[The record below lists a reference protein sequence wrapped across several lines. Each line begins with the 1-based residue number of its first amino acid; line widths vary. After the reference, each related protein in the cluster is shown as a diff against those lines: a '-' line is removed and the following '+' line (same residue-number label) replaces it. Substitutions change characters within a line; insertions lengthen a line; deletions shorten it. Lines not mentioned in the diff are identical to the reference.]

1 MLSLKKY
8 NNNQTSLFI
17 ELKGLNQSFNDLVN
31 NPKEDYINKEFF
43 KDLNNLHQDKLK
55 YNFTNSIL
63 QIDSIYIANFVLT
76 SNLDASLIKL
86 IIDTIFNN
94 TNLNILDDVEI
105 TLEINAVDYLS
116 KNNHYSKYPNSNVNN
131 FFKEL
136 KNIGINRISLK
147 FENIKEYNDLYT
159 HKYITYEENLIKLIS
174 NHIKNINV
182 DYIFDIVPINYLYNI
197 LEKSSNGKLPLTH
210 LSIYEIGNQDNIFD
224 ISFCQKLIE
233 FNNILS
239 KKNINFISDSVNHYY
254 KPGYKC
260 KYLSNILNQRN
271 HIGIG
276 NNAVSLFNNIRYYQ
290 GICKNNKK
298 KHFNSKSYLET
309 MDKLEF
315 IKDNIFVKS
324 SKYTPIYMSDI
335 IRQLLIYDNYNYSK
349 YLKLNSNFNNGK
361 SINLF
366 KEVINYLLQIFNLE
380 NTNLEQFN
388 LKLNMLERQSF
399 IQKYSNSKL
408 KISLSKIILDNTKI
422 KNKKY
427 KEQFIKI
434 IANKNIYIPL
444 ENYYLKHFKDTN
456 NSENKINKN

>member
-1 MLSLKKY
+1 MLSLKRY

-17 ELKGLNQSFNDLVN
+17 ELKGINQSFNNSVTN
-31 NPKEDYINKEFF
+31 QNEHSINKEF
-43 KDLNNLHQDKLK
+43 LNELNTLHQDKLK
-55 YNFTNSIL
+55 YDLNNSNL
-63 QIDSIYIANFVLT
+63 QIDSIYIANFILNT
-76 SNLDASLIKL
+76 NLDVSLIKL

-94 TNLNILDDVEI
+94 NNLDILDDVEI
-105 TLEINAVDYLS
+105 TLEINAVDYLL
-116 KNNHYSKYPNSNVNN
+116 KNNHYSKYPKSNINN

-159 HKYITYEENLIKLIS
+159 PEYITYEENLIKLIS

-239 KKNINFISDSVNHYY
+239 NKNINFISDSVNHYY

-276 NNAVSLFNNIRYYQ
+276 NNAASLFNNTRYYQ
-290 GICKNNKK
+290 RIYKKNL
-298 KHFNSKSYLET
+298 NSKNYLEI

-349 YLKLNSNFNNGK
+349 YLKLNSNFNDGK

-427 KEQFIKI
+427 KEQFVKI
-434 IANKNIYIPL
+434 TANKKIYIPL
-444 ENYYLKHFKDTN
+444 ENYYLKHFKYTN
-456 NSENKINKN
+456 NPENKINKN

>member
-1 MLSLKKY
+1 MLSLKRY

-17 ELKGLNQSFNDLVN
+17 ELKGINQSFNNSVTN
-31 NPKEDYINKEFF
+31 QNEHSINKEF
-43 KDLNNLHQDKLK
+43 LNELNTLHQDKLK
-55 YNFTNSIL
+55 YDLNNSNL
-63 QIDSIYIANFVLT
+63 QIDSIYIANFILNT
-76 SNLDASLIKL
+76 NLDVSLIKL

-94 TNLNILDDVEI
+94 NNLDILDDVEI
-105 TLEINAVDYLS
+105 TLEINAVDYLL
-116 KNNHYSKYPNSNVNN
+116 KNNHYSKYPNSNINN
-131 FFKEL
+131 FFNEL

-147 FENIKEYNDLYT
+147 FENIKEYNTLYT
-159 HKYITYEENLIKLIS
+159 PKYITYEENLIKLIS

-239 KKNINFISDSVNHYY
+239 NKNINFISDSVNHYY

-290 GICKNNKK
+290 RIYKNNKK
-298 KHFNSKSYLET
+298 NLNSKNYLEI

-349 YLKLNSNFNNGK
+349 YLKLNSNFNN
-361 SINLF
+361 
-366 KEVINYLLQIFNLE
+366 
-380 NTNLEQFN
+380 
-388 LKLNMLERQSF
+388 R
-399 IQKYSNSKL
+399 
-408 KISLSKIILDNTKI
+408 
-422 KNKKY
+422 
-427 KEQFIKI
+427 
-434 IANKNIYIPL
+434 
-444 ENYYLKHFKDTN
+444 
-456 NSENKINKN
+456 

>member
-17 ELKGLNQSFNDLVN
+17 ELKGINQSFNNSVN

-43 KDLNNLHQDKLK
+43 KYLNNLHQDKLK
-55 YNFTNSIL
+55 YNFNNSIL

-182 DYIFDIVPINYLYNI
+182 DYIFDIVPISYLYNI

-210 LSIYEIGNQDNIFD
+210 LSIYEIGNQENIFD

-239 KKNINFISDSVNHYY
+239 KKNINFVSASVNHYY

-276 NNAVSLFNNIRYYQ
+276 NNAASLFNNIRYYQ
-290 GICKNNKK
+290 RIYKNN
-298 KHFNSKSYLET
+298 FNSKNYLEI

-349 YLKLNSNFNNGK
+349 YLKLNSNFNDGK

-380 NTNLEQFN
+380 DANLEQFN

-408 KISLSKIILDNTKI
+408 NISLSKILLSNAKI
-422 KNKKY
+422 KNKIY
-427 KEQFIKI
+427 KEQFVKI
-434 IANKNIYIPL
+434 NANKNIYIPL

>member
-17 ELKGLNQSFNDLVN
+17 ELKGINQSFNNSVTN
-31 NPKEDYINKEFF
+31 QNEHSINKEF
-43 KDLNNLHQDKLK
+43 LNELNTLHQDKLK

-76 SNLDASLIKL
+76 PNLNASLIKL

-94 TNLNILDDVEI
+94 NNLDILDDVEI
-105 TLEINAVDYLS
+105 TLEINAVDYLL
-116 KNNHYSKYPNSNVNN
+116 KNNHYSKYPKSNINN

-159 HKYITYEENLIKLIS
+159 PEYITYEENLIKLIS

-239 KKNINFISDSVNHYY
+239 NKNINFVSDSVNHYY

-276 NNAVSLFNNIRYYQ
+276 NNAASLFNNIRYYQ
-290 GICKNNKK
+290 EIYKKNKK
-298 KHFNSKSYLET
+298 NFNSKNYLEI

-335 IRQLLIYDNYNYSK
+335 IKQLLIYDNYNYSK

-380 NTNLEQFN
+380 DANLEQFN
-388 LKLNMLERQSF
+388 LKLNMLKRQSF

-427 KEQFIKI
+427 KEQFVKI
-434 IANKNIYIPL
+434 TANKKIYIPL

-456 NSENKINKN
+456 NLENKVNKN

>member
-1 MLSLKKY
+1 MLSLKRY

-17 ELKGLNQSFNDLVN
+17 ELKGINQSFNNSVTN
-31 NPKEDYINKEFF
+31 QNEHSINKEF
-43 KDLNNLHQDKLK
+43 LNELNTLHQDKLK
-55 YNFTNSIL
+55 YDLNNSNL
-63 QIDSIYIANFVLT
+63 QIDSIYIANFILNT
-76 SNLDASLIKL
+76 NLDVSLIKL

-94 TNLNILDDVEI
+94 NNLDILDDVEI
-105 TLEINAVDYLS
+105 TLEINAVDYLL
-116 KNNHYSKYPNSNVNN
+116 KNNHYSKYPKSNINN

-147 FENIKEYNDLYT
+147 FENIKEYNTLYT
-159 HKYITYEENLIKLIS
+159 PKYITYEENLIKLIS

-239 KKNINFISDSVNHYY
+239 NKNINFISDSVNHYY

-290 GICKNNKK
+290 RIYKNNKK
-298 KHFNSKSYLET
+298 NLNSKNYLEI

-349 YLKLNSNFNNGK
+349 YLKLNSNFNDGK
-361 SINLF
+361 NINLF

-388 LKLNMLERQSF
+388 LKLNILERQSF
-399 IQKYSNSKL
+399 IQKYNNSKL
-408 KISLSKIILDNTKI
+408 NISLSKILLSNAKI
-422 KNKKY
+422 KNKVY
-427 KEQFIKI
+427 KEQFVKI
-434 IANKNIYIPL
+434 NANKNIYIPL

-456 NSENKINKN
+456 NPFIDKI

>member
-17 ELKGLNQSFNDLVN
+17 ELKGINQSFNNLVHN
-31 NPKEDYINKEFF
+31 QKEHDINKKFLNE
-43 KDLNNLHQDKLK
+43 LNNLHQDKLK
-55 YNFTNSIL
+55 YDLSNSKL
-63 QIDSIYIANFVLT
+63 QIDSIYIANFVLN
-76 SNLDASLIKL
+76 SNLDVSLIKL

-94 TNLNILDDVEI
+94 NNLNILDDVEI
-105 TLEINAVDYLS
+105 TLEINAVDYLL
-116 KNNHYSKYPNSNVNN
+116 KNNHYSNYPNSNVNI
-131 FFKEL
+131 FFNEL
-136 KNIGINRISLK
+136 KNIGINRISIK
-147 FENIKEYNDLYT
+147 FEDKPNSKIYLYIPKSTEFSSFNLDGIYGYTGIKYTEELINIV
-159 HKYITYEENLIKLIS
+159 S
-174 NHIKNINV
+174 NTIQNINV
-182 DYIFDIVPINYLYNI
+182 DYIFDIVPINYLCNI

-224 ISFCQKLIE
+224 ISFCQKLIK

-239 KKNINFISDSVNHYY
+239 NKNINFISDSVNHYY

-290 GICKNNKK
+290 EIYKK
-298 KHFNSKSYLET
+298 KNFNSKNYLET

-349 YLKLNSNFNNGK
+349 YLKLNSNFNDGK

-408 KISLSKIILDNTKI
+408 NISLSKIILNNTKI

-427 KEQFIKI
+427 KEQFVKI
-434 IANKNIYIPL
+434 NANKKIYMPL
-444 ENYYLKHFKDTN
+444 
-456 NSENKINKN
+456 

>member
-1 MLSLKKY
+1 MLSLKRY

-17 ELKGLNQSFNDLVN
+17 ELKGINQSFNNSVTN
-31 NPKEDYINKEFF
+31 QNEHSINKEF
-43 KDLNNLHQDKLK
+43 LNELNTLHQDKLK
-55 YNFTNSIL
+55 YDLNNSNL
-63 QIDSIYIANFVLT
+63 QIDSIYIANFILNT
-76 SNLDASLIKL
+76 NLDVSLIKL

-94 TNLNILDDVEI
+94 NNLDILDDVEI
-105 TLEINAVDYLS
+105 TLEINAVDYLL
-116 KNNHYSKYPNSNVNN
+116 KNNHYSKYPKSNINN

-159 HKYITYEENLIKLIS
+159 PEYITYEENLIKLIS

-182 DYIFDIVPINYLYNI
+182 DYIFDI
-197 LEKSSNGKLPLTH
+197 
-210 LSIYEIGNQDNIFD
+210 
-224 ISFCQKLIE
+224 SFCQKLIE

-239 KKNINFISDSVNHYY
+239 NKNINFISDSVNHYY

-276 NNAVSLFNNIRYYQ
+276 NNAASLFNNTRYYQ
-290 GICKNNKK
+290 RIYKKNL
-298 KHFNSKSYLET
+298 NSKNYLEI

-349 YLKLNSNFNNGK
+349 YLKLNSNFNN
-361 SINLF
+361 
-366 KEVINYLLQIFNLE
+366 
-380 NTNLEQFN
+380 
-388 LKLNMLERQSF
+388 R
-399 IQKYSNSKL
+399 
-408 KISLSKIILDNTKI
+408 
-422 KNKKY
+422 
-427 KEQFIKI
+427 
-434 IANKNIYIPL
+434 
-444 ENYYLKHFKDTN
+444 
-456 NSENKINKN
+456 